1 MLQVSIRK
9 QIGNGGKRLGAER
22 RSGSGN
28 NERETWQPFKL
39 DVDFTAP
46 SGVTILFGHSGSGK
60 TTCLRS
66 VAGIVRPDEGR
77 ISLDGRLYFD
87 STSGVNL
94 PIQRRRAGF
103 VFQDYA
109 LFPHL
114 TAEQNVAYGI
124 RTAGSASQSKADR
137 RKQAREL
144 LSLLGIEYAASQ
156 YPRELSGGES
166 QRVALARALA
176 SDPAIVLLDEP
187 LSAVDV
193 KTRAR
198 LLEEI
203 KATQRRTAIPFL
215 YVTHSVSEAVEIGDH
230 LIVLNEGR
238 VIRQGSPR
246 EITLV
251 HSMEDNPGGS

>member
-9 QIGNGGKRLGAER
+9 QIGAER
-22 RSGSGN
+22 QTRSGN
-28 NERETWQPFKL
+28 NEGESRQAFRL
-39 DVDFTAP
+39 DVEFMAA

-60 TTCLRS
+60 TTCLRA
-66 VAGIVRPDEGR
+66 VAGIVTPDEGR
-77 ISLDGRLYFD
+77 ISLDERLYFD
-87 STSGVNL
+87 SASGVNL
-94 PIQRRRAGF
+94 PIQQRRVGF
-103 VFQDYA
+103 VFQDYV

-124 RTAGSASQSKADR
+124 RADENSGGLSKAAKR
-137 RKQAREL
+137 ERAREL
-144 LSLLGIEYAASQ
+144 LALLGIEYAARQ

-187 LSAVDV
+187 LSAVDA

-198 LLEEI
+198 LLAEI
-203 KATQRRTAIPFL
+203 RATQQRTDIPFL
-215 YVTHSVSEAVEIGDH
+215 YVTHNVAEVIEIGDH
-230 LIVLNEGR
+230 VIVLDEGR

-246 EITLV
+246 EVTLV
-251 HSMEDNPGGS
+251 QGE